1 VRELAVAIIGGA
13 GFMGKAHSL
22 AWDLVAAQIG
32 GPVKIVK
39 RVLVE
44 PDANRAREAAAK
56 FGWNEAATDWRA
68 VVSRHDID
76 IVDVVTPPDTHAE
89 IAVETIKHGKHV
101 LAEKPLSK
109 TMAQAQSMSEAALAA
124 PTLRTQVGFNY
135 RHNPAIRL
143 AHRLIAEGRIGRVLQ
158 ARFEYLM
165 DPGFGALGWRSHKAT
180 GGTGAASDIGSHVV
194 DMANYLVGPIT
205 SVAAVLQTHPRNAE
219 DDHDI
224 DDAGAFL
231 ARFEAGPLG
240 VFAFS
245 LKAWGHKN
253 HIRFGVDGTEGAVAF
268 DWNRRDQ
275 LELYTRDAA
284 DAAVKGFTT
293 IHVDGSVPGTW
304 FDLGG
309 VGTGY
314 LESSAN
320 QMIQLVD
327 AILVGAP
334 NSPTFP
340 EGAYVQRV
348 IEAVWASAEHG
359 SVWEPVTGG
368 KS

>member
-1 VRELAVAIIGGA
+1 MRELAVAIIGGA

-22 AWDLVAAQIG
+22 AWSLVAAQIDK
-32 GPVKIVK
+32 PVRIVK

-44 PDANRAREAAAK
+44 PDADRAREAAAK
-56 FGWNEAATDWRA
+56 SGWSEAATDWRA
-68 VVSRHDID
+68 VVSRDDID

-89 IAVETIKHGKHV
+89 IALEAIKHGKHV

-109 TMAQAQSMSEAALAA
+109 TLAEAQSLTEVALATPA
-124 PTLRTQVGFNY
+124 IRTQVGFNY

-143 AHRLIAEGRIGRVLQ
+143 AHQLIAEGRIGHILQ

-165 DPGFGALGWRSHKAT
+165 DPAFGAMGWRAHKAT
-180 GGTGAASDIGSHVV
+180 GGTGAASDIGSHIV
-194 DMANYLVGPIT
+194 DLSNYLVGPIT
-205 SVAAVLQTHPRNAE
+205 SVAAVLQTLPSNAQ
-219 DDHDI
+219 DDHDV
-224 DDAGAFL
+224 DYAGGFL
-231 ARFEAGPLG
+231 ARFDAGQLG
-240 VFAFS
+240 AFMFS

-253 HIRFGVDGTEGAVAF
+253 HIRFGIDGTEGALAF
-268 DWNRRDQ
+268 DWNRRDE
-275 LELYTRDAA
+275 LELYLRG
-284 DAAVKGFTT
+284 AAVKGFTT
-293 IHVDGSVPGTW
+293 IHVDGSSPGTW

-314 LESSAN
+314 MESTGN
-320 QMIQLVD
+320 QMIQLID
-327 AILVGAP
+327 AILVGVP

-348 IEAVWASAEHG
+348 IETVWASAANG
-359 SVWEPVTGG
+359 SAWEPV